1 MKKKERR
8 NINAVIIAIV
18 LLILFSIGFIVY
30 RNYLGVMK
38 DTYTYEGANGEMYT
52 FQRFMLENNTFHAI
66 RVYAEVNGKTK
77 EYKYP
82 LHYGP
87 YELEDLPM
95 ESNLDEK
102 ILKNWI
108 YLTQDPELVN
118 KSNGRSMTAVL
129 EIGRI
134 TGTADYGLYQINTQA
149 AYIKEGI
156 ANVPVKTCKDVS
168 NKVGVI
174 EVRMGGKDAVYSE
187 NGCVIVEG
195 KDEQG
200 LIKAADKLTLHLLGV
215 F

>member
-1 MKKKERR
+1 MKKNEIKRVSVV
-8 NINAVIIAIV
+8 VIVVV
-18 LLILFSIGFIVY
+18 LVLMFSIGFIVY
-30 RNYLGVMK
+30 RNYLNVTK
-38 DTYTYEGANGEMYT
+38 DVYIYKGINGETYT
-52 FQRFMLENNTFHAI
+52 FQRFILENNTFHAI
-66 RVYAEVNGKTK
+66 RVYAEVNGETK

-87 YELEDLPM
+87 YEVEDIPI

-102 ILKNWI
+102 ILKKWI

-118 KSNGRSMTAVL
+118 KSNGRSMLAVL

-149 AYIKEGI
+149 AYTMESDVK
-156 ANVPVKTCKDVS
+156 VPVKTCKDAS
-168 NKVGVI
+168 DKVGII
-174 EVRMGGKDAVYSE
+174 EIRMGSKDAVYSE
-187 NGCVIVEG
+187 NECVIVEG